1 MRWATTLAAVP
12 LLLTGAC
19 TADTGVLELNW
30 VFVDDRFATIYPSG
44 DERDTCD
51 LSGVSGSDERLF
63 DMRVRV
69 RVSDPTCEGG
79 PGDAECRV
87 LDPIVFPC
95 NRARGTEMGVPASD
109 EDLRFDVD
117 VVVVPRGGGAFVPTD
132 ECVTHP
138 GPRLRPVPEGLITD
152 LAVYQMVVH
161 AMELPRDND
170 DSGVPFDLFGC
181 NPANEGME
189 PP

>member
-1 MRWATTLAAVP
+1 MRWATSLAAMP

-30 VFVDDRFATIYPSG
+30 AFVDDQIEPIYPAG
-44 DERDTCD
+44 YERDTCD
-51 LSGVSGSDERLF
+51 LTGRVGDTERLY

-69 RVSDPTCEGG
+69 RISDPTCEGG
-79 PGDAECRV
+79 PGDPECRV
-87 LDPIVFPC
+87 LDPLVFPC
-95 NRARGTEMGVPASD
+95 NRARGTEMEVPASD

-138 GPRLRPVPEGLITD
+138 GPRLRPVPEGLVTD
-152 LAVYQMVVH
+152 LAVYQLVVH
-161 AMELPRDND
+161 GIDPTQQVQLDRQL
-170 DSGVPFDLFGC
+170 DLFEC
-181 NPANEGME
+181 NPSNEGMD